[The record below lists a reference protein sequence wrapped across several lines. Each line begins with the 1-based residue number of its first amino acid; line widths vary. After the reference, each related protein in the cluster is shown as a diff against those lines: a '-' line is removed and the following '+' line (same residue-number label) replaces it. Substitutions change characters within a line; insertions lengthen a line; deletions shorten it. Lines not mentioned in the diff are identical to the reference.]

1 MPIDDVVL
9 NFNPGSLIIL
19 NVVLA
24 AIMLGIALDTSVDDF
39 RRALTKPKAMAVG
52 IAAQFVL
59 LPAVTFLLTL
69 ILSPAP
75 SVALGM
81 ILVACCPPG
90 NISNVLTHR
99 AGGDVALSVSMTAVS
114 NVLAIFL
121 MPLNLAFWGEPTPGD
136 RRSVAVREPEC
147 ARDGRANRPDHRCA
161 VRSRHL
167 GGTKVSGDRRE
178 SAALGEKRFVGGVVD
193 LHRRG
198 GVSGECVV
206 LRRLH
211 RGGGTARGLPARHG
225 CPRTGILLRRRHR
238 VERIQPSRRL
248 FRGRHPQCRAGG
260 AWPGVHVLRRSRWHG
275 RRGRLVGGIWD
286 IIAGLALATIWSKR
300 RARKAVPA

>member
-121 MPLNLAFWGEPTPGD
+121 MPLNLAFWGS
-136 RRSVAVREPEC
+136 RRPETDALLQSVNLNALEMVAQIALIIGVPFVLGIWAARRFPEI
-147 ARDGRANRPDHRCA
+147 
-161 VRSRHL
+161 
-167 GGTKVSGDRRE
+167 
-178 SAALGEKRFVGGVVD
+178 AAKAQPWVKNGSLVALLIFIVA
-193 LHRRG
+193 
-198 GVSGECVV
+198 GVSGNASYFVDYIGVV
-206 LRRLH
+206 LLAVFLH
-211 RGGGTARGLPARHG
+211 DTVALALGYFCGAVTGLN
-225 CPRTGILLRRRHR
+225 
-238 VERIQPSRRL
+238 EYSRRAVS
-248 FRGRHPQCRAGG
+248 FEVGIRNAGLG
-260 AWPGVHVLRRSRWHG
+260 LG
-275 RRGRLVGGIWD
+275 LVFTFFDGLGGMAVVAGWWGIWD
-286 IIAGLALATIWSKR
+286 IIVGLALATIWSKR